1 MVEKF
6 RKTLLALLLAMPFIV
21 AAGLA
26 LGMYG
31 QSTKEYRE
39 RRLSPDPKA
48 TIRLQELRDQMA
60 ELRKRADRVGGQV
73 VGLRIPET
81 EDQIDAL
88 EKQLGVRK

>member
-1 MVEKF
+1 MEL

-26 LGMYG
+26 LGMYE

-39 RRLSPDPKA
+39 RRLSPDSKA
-48 TIRLQELRDQMA
+48 TIRLQELRDQMT

-73 VGLRIPET
+73 VGLRIQET

>member
-1 MVEKF
+1 ME
-6 RKTLLALLLAMPFIV
+6 KTLLALLLAMPFIV

-39 RRLSPDPKA
+39 RHLSPDPKA
-48 TIRLQELRDQMA
+48 TIRLQEWRNEMA

-73 VGLRIPET
+73 VGLRIHEI
-81 EDQIDAL
+81 EDHIYAL
-88 EKQLGVRK
+88 EKHLGVRK

>member
-1 MVEKF
+1 ME
-6 RKTLLALLLAMPFIV
+6 KTLLALLLAMPFIA

-39 RRLSPDPKA
+39 RHLSPDPKA
-48 TIRLQELRDQMA
+48 TIRLQEWRNEMA

-73 VGLRIPET
+73 VGLRIHEI
-81 EDQIDAL
+81 EDHIDVL

>member
-1 MVEKF
+1 MEEF

-31 QSTKEYRE
+31 QSTKAYWE
-39 RRLSPDPKA
+39 RHLSPDPKA
-48 TIRLQELRDQMA
+48 TIRLQELRDEMA

-73 VGLRIPET
+73 VGLRIHEI
-81 EDQIDAL
+81 EDDIYAL

>member
-1 MVEKF
+1 ME
-6 RKTLLALLLAMPFIV
+6 KTLLALLLAMPIIV

-48 TIRLQELRDQMA
+48 TIRLQDLRDQMA
-60 ELRKRADRVGGQV
+60 ELRNRADRVGGQV
-73 VGLRIPET
+73 VALRIHES

-88 EKQLGVRK
+88 EKQLDVRK

>member
-1 MVEKF
+1 MEKF
-6 RKTLLALLLAMPFIV
+6 GKTLLALLLAMPFMV

-39 RRLSPDPKA
+39 RHLSPDPKA
-48 TIRLQELRDQMA
+48 TIRLQEWRNEMA

-73 VGLRIPET
+73 VGLRIHES

>member
-1 MVEKF
+1 MEKV

-21 AAGLA
+21 AAGLT
-26 LGMYG
+26 LGMYA

-39 RRLSPDPKA
+39 RRLSPDPKT

-60 ELRKRADRVGGQV
+60 ESRKRADRVGGQV
-73 VGLRIPET
+73 IGLRIHES

>member
-1 MVEKF
+1 MEF

-26 LGMYG
+26 LGMYE

-39 RRLSPDPKA
+39 RRLSPDRKA
-48 TIRLQELRDQMA
+48 TIRLQELRDQMT

-73 VGLRIPET
+73 VGLRIQET

>member
-1 MVEKF
+1 MEKF
-6 RKTLLALLLAMPFIV
+6 GKTLLALLLAMPFMV

-48 TIRLQELRDQMA
+48 TIKLQELRDQMA
-60 ELRKRADRVGGQV
+60 ELRKLADRVGGQV
-73 VGLRIPET
+73 VDLRIHET
-81 EDQIDAL
+81 GDQIDAL
-88 EKQLGVRK
+88 EKQLGMRK